1 MTTTSR
7 RERVLHRLREIA
19 NDLSGIPTESLQE
32 DTSFLDLGFDSLF
45 LTQLSVA
52 YHKAFSVRITF
63 RQLFDE
69 LSTLGALSSYIDS
82 TLPSEVSVVGPEPKE
97 ISPTPAEVGVPA
109 PPISNQPVKPAP
121 ITQQPV
127 SLQPVLLKPGVA
139 PRSTAALVTT
149 PPRHMEAERLDGLEA
164 VLLQQLDLM
173 TEQLRLLQGLP
184 VNGVAAS
191 SAADISS
198 PPDMAL
204 ALPAPPPAV
213 TAANA
218 DEAPKASNKSQAPT
232 GRSKDGPRVA
242 LPSGFGPSDAKNTG
256 RHPLPPNQQRHLDG
270 LIANYTRKTAG
281 SKQRTQ
287 QYRRVLAD
295 PRTAAGFNRR
305 WKEMVYPIWVQRSL
319 GSKLWDVDGNE
330 YVDLL
335 NGFGPNFLGHAP
347 EYITKAI
354 EDQLHRGF
362 EIGPQTPLVGEV
374 AEMICQLTGM
384 DRVSFT
390 CSGSEAVQAAMRL
403 SRTVT
408 GRDKVV
414 VFSKDYHGN
423 FDQVLV
429 REANQPGRLR
439 TVPSAPGIPTQSVDD
454 TYVLEYGTDESL
466 EIIKKHANEIAA
478 VLVEPVQSRRP
489 EFQPREFLHELRR
502 ITRETGVLLVFDEV
516 VNGFRV
522 APGGAQAYFGID
534 ADLATYGKI
543 VGGGMPIGVVAGHS
557 AVMDTFDGGF
567 WQYGDDSFPG
577 AGVTFF
583 AGTFVRHPLAIAAS
597 HAALKYLIQEGP
609 ALQKR
614 VTDKATRFAQQ
625 VNDLFKKYEVDIE
638 LPRFSS
644 QMYLRNKEQAELA
657 NLFCFHL
664 RYRGVHILE
673 GFPCY
678 LTDAHTEQDLVNLGR
693 AFTESVE
700 SMVEDGIFGNPVKL
714 PKRRAIEEN
723 SSPTPAAPS
732 EPTKASPPSIP
743 SAAAEYPPGDAQREM
758 WVAAQISDEA
768 SAASYGSN
776 VVELV
781 GDLNVSILE
790 RAVSEVVKRHESLR
804 STFDV
809 DGAKVIVKP
818 SMPIEVRLRDLSHIA
833 PAERDSQVSQILEE
847 EARQVF
853 DLAKGPLA
861 SFQLIR
867 LAPSNHLLVFTA
879 HMIVCDGWGF
889 RVVLEEIGALY
900 SAYVEGCEPSLAP
913 ANQMREYVSWQL
925 QQRGADGAKR
935 CEDFWLSQFETLPPA
950 FELPSSRLRPPL
962 RSYAAA
968 RENLR
973 LTPEFCQTLKRIARE
988 LRNTPF
994 ALLLAAYQTWLHRL
1008 SGADDFAVAVPF
1020 AGQGMLG
1027 LNTLVGQ
1034 CVHTLPFRV
1043 KVNNMA
1049 PFVDQLTKARNLI
1062 LDAQENWSSN
1072 IGVLVQQLNLPSD
1085 PSRLPVASVMFNLD
1099 PPLSDV
1105 RFAGCTSHITS
1116 GPRVAFHYDLGFNV
1130 VDEGDAFLVECDYNT
1145 NLFDAGTIRHWLDGF
1160 QAILEGIVADPK
1172 TPVGRLSV
1180 LSEAER
1186 RERMRACTATK
1197 RAIPTGQTVHGLVSA
1212 QVARTPDSIAV
1223 ECEDKRLTYAELD
1236 KRSNQLANYLRAQGV
1251 APNVVVAVC
1260 VNRSLDMVVGVLGV
1274 LKAGGAF
1281 AAINPEG
1288 PPDRIASI
1296 LDDTRPAVMLTHS
1309 DLLPCLPQETHTR
1322 LLCMD
1327 VDWDRVGA
1335 GKGNLDPAGTGAEDL
1350 AYVCYTSGSTGKPK
1364 GVEISHG
1371 AVVNFLSSMATEP
1384 GLASQDVMLALT
1396 SLSFDIAVLEI
1407 FLPLAVGA
1415 RIAIVTP
1422 QVAVEPADLDKAIKR
1437 HGVTVMQAT
1446 PATWRMLVTAGWKGN
1461 RGLRL
1466 LCGGESLSPGLAA
1479 ELLRRCRELWNMYG
1493 PTETTVWSTICRVE
1507 NGQPVTIGRP
1517 IANTQIHIVDD
1528 QLEPVPVGVTGE
1540 LLIGGAG
1547 LARQYRNLPDLAAEK
1562 FIRSPFSSEQR
1573 ARLFRTGDTAR
1584 YRPDG
1589 EIELVGRR
1597 DHQVKLRGHRVELGE
1612 IESIL
1617 LGHLQ
1622 VREAVVALRE
1632 DTPGE
1637 PRLVAY
1643 VSCIGASPDG
1653 ASRLSSE
1660 LRELARTKLPAYM
1673 LPSAFVVLGCMPHTP
1688 AGKVDRNALPPPPRE
1703 SADLFGDEYTPPGNE
1718 TEERL
1723 ARLWCDTLRVD
1734 RVSSRANFFDLGGQ
1748 SLLAVSLFAKIE
1760 KEFGRKL
1767 PLATLFASPT
1777 IEGLALAL
1785 TAGNTKTTWSSL
1797 VPIQRKGSKP
1807 PLFLV
1812 HGAGGNVLLYR
1823 SLGERLAP
1831 EYPLYGLQSQ
1841 GLDGKSEPLRTIE
1854 AMAGC
1859 YLREVRKVQPKG
1871 PYYLGG
1877 YCLGGTVAYEMA
1889 QILSREGEEVQL
1901 LAMLDTY
1908 NFSRALKVSLRSFLL
1923 QKAKFHLAN
1932 LVHLRPDRMVKYL
1945 KEKTRLAL
1953 GGELANLMTSMPGS
1967 SRENGVSRATSGVEA
1982 EVQGI
1987 NDHAA
1992 ETYDPKPYPG
2002 VVSLFKPRFNYKF
2015 YPDPKMGW
2023 GDLALGGL
2031 DIVEVAVNPH
2041 SMLLEPYVQVLA
2053 AQLKERID
2061 PGPLISTV
2069 SPAIEDGKKDL
2080 VLQ

>member
-1 MTTTSR
+1 MTTTNR
-7 RERVLHRLREIA
+7 RERLVHRLREIA
-19 NDLSGIPTESLQE
+19 NDLSGMPMESLVE
-32 DTSFLDLGFDSLF
+32 GASFLDLGFDSLF
-45 LTQLSVA
+45 LTQLSTA
-52 YHKAFSVRITF
+52 YQKAFNVRITF
-63 RQLFDE
+63 RQLFDD
-69 LSTLGALSSYIDS
+69 LSTISALSAYIDAK
-82 TLPSEVSVVGPEPKE
+82 LPPEVSIDAPEAQPG
-97 ISPTPAEVGVPA
+97 SAPTPVLPASATPIPAVIVPILSGDA
-109 PPISNQPVKPAP
+109 PRQRVIHPAAP
-121 ITQQPV
+121 REIAP
-127 SLQPVLLKPGVA
+127 QPVLMPVA
-139 PRSTAALVTT
+139 VRQAAPATS
-149 PPRHMEAERLDGLEA
+149 DGLEA

-173 TEQLRLLQGLP
+173 TAQLRLLQSLRSTGASVSYAAP
-184 VNGVAAS
+184 VEIPSADQTAEVTPAVEAS
-191 SAADISS
+191 QSDKTQG
-198 PPDMAL
+198 
-204 ALPAPPPAV
+204 PPATV
-213 TAANA
+213 TRS
-218 DEAPKASNKSQAPT
+218 DAPVP
-232 GRSKDGPRVA
+232 A
-242 LPSGFGPSDAKNTG
+242 LKMPSGFGPGDVKRSG
-256 RHPLPPNQQRHLDG
+256 LHPLPPQQQRHLDE
-270 LIANYTRKTAG
+270 LIAKYTRKTAG

-319 GSKLWDVDGNE
+319 GSKLWDVDDNE
-330 YVDLL
+330 YIDIL
-335 NGFGPNFLGHAP
+335 NGFGPNFLGHSP
-347 EYITKAI
+347 DYIVKSI

-408 GRDKVV
+408 GRDKIV
-414 VFSKDYHGN
+414 VFTRDYHGN

-429 REANQPGRLR
+429 REANHPGRLR
-439 TVPSAPGIPTQSVDD
+439 TLPSAPGIPFQSVDD
-454 TYVLEYGTDESL
+454 TFVLEYGTDQSL
-466 EIIKKHANEIAA
+466 EIIKKHADEIAA
-478 VLVEPVQSRRP
+478 VIVEPVQSRRP
-489 EFQPREFLHELRR
+489 EFQPRAFLHELRR
-502 ITRETGVLLVFDEV
+502 ITREAGSLLVFDEV
-516 VNGFRV
+516 VNGFRT
-522 APGGAQAYFGID
+522 APGGAQAHFGIE

-543 VGGGMPIGVVAGHS
+543 AGGGMPIGIVAGRS

-567 WQYGDDSFPG
+567 WQYGDDSFPS

-583 AGTFVRHPLAIAAS
+583 AGTFVRHPLTIAAA
-597 HAALKYLIQEGP
+597 HAALKHLIREGP
-609 ALQKR
+609 ALQQR
-614 VTDKATRFAQQ
+614 VSDRTARFTAQ
-625 VNDLFKKYEVDIE
+625 VNELFRKYAIDIE
-638 LPRFSS
+638 VPHFCS
-644 QMYLRNKEQAELA
+644 QMYLRVKEHGELA
-657 NLFCFHL
+657 NLLFFHL
-664 RYRGVHILE
+664 RYRGVHLLE
-673 GFPCY
+673 GFPSY
-678 LTDAHTEQDLVNLGR
+678 LTDAHSEGDLDTLFR
-693 AFTESVE
+693 SFTGSVE
-700 SMVEDGIFGNPVKL
+700 AMVEDHIFGDAEKLPVKRDHAETC
-714 PKRRAIEEN
+714 P
-723 SSPTPAAPS
+723 SPAELEPAMQSAAPLL
-732 EPTKASPPSIP
+732 PS
-743 SAAAEYPPGDAQREM
+743 EYPPGEAQREM

-768 SAASYGSN
+768 SAASYGCN

-781 GDLNVSILE
+781 GDLNFSILE
-790 RAVSEVVKRHESLR
+790 RAVSEVVKRHEALH
-804 STFDV
+804 STFDP

-818 SMPIEVRLRDLSHIA
+818 SMPIEVRLHDLRHIA
-833 PAERDSQVSQILEE
+833 PAKRDSQVSQILKE
-847 EARQVF
+847 EALQVF

-867 LAPSNHLLVFTA
+867 LAPSNHLLAFTA

-889 RVVLEEIGALY
+889 RVVLEEISALY
-900 SAYVEGCEPSLAP
+900 SAYVEGREPSLGP
-913 ANQMREYVSWQL
+913 ANQMREYVSWQV
-925 QQRGADGAKR
+925 QQRGTDGAKR
-935 CEDFWLSQFETLPPA
+935 CEDFWLSQFDTLPPA

-962 RSYAAA
+962 RSFAAA

-973 LTPEFCQTLKRIARE
+973 LTPEFCRTLKRVARE

-1008 SGADDFAVAVPF
+1008 SGADDFVIGVPF

-1043 KVNNMA
+1043 KVNNKA
-1049 PFVDQLTKARNLI
+1049 PFVDQLAKARNFI

-1072 IGVLVQQLNLPSD
+1072 IGALVQELNLPSD
-1085 PSRLPVASVMFNLD
+1085 PSRLPLTSVMFNLD

-1105 RFAGCTSHITS
+1105 RFAGCTLHITS

-1130 VDEGDAFLVECDYNT
+1130 VDEGEAFLVECDYNT

-1172 TPVGRLSV
+1172 TPVCRLPI
-1180 LSEAER
+1180 LTEAER
-1186 RERMRACTATK
+1186 RERMTACTATK
-1197 RAIPTGQTVHGLVSA
+1197 RAIPSGQTVHGLVSA

-1223 ECEDKRLTYAELD
+1223 EWEDKGLTYAELD

-1251 APNVVVAVC
+1251 TPNVVVAVC
-1260 VNRSLDMVVGVLGV
+1260 VNRSLGMVVGVLGA

-1281 AAINPEG
+1281 VAINPEG

-1309 DLLPCLPQETHTR
+1309 DMLTRLPPETHTR
-1322 LLCMD
+1322 LLCLD

-1335 GKGNLDPAGTGAEDL
+1335 EKDKLDPASTGPEDL

-1371 AVVNFLSSMATEP
+1371 AVVNFLLSMATEP

-1422 QVAVEPADLDKAIKR
+1422 QVVVEPADLDKAIER

-1446 PATWRMLVTAGWKGN
+1446 PATWRMLLTAGWRGN
-1461 RGLRL
+1461 RGLKL

-1479 ELLRRCRELWNMYG
+1479 ELLSRCRELWNMYG
-1493 PTETTVWSTICRVE
+1493 PTETTVWSTICRLE

-1517 IANTQIHIVDD
+1517 IANTEVYIVDD

-1547 LARQYRNLPDLAAEK
+1547 VARQYRNLPDLTAEK
-1562 FIRSPFSSEQR
+1562 FISNPFSSGQR

-1584 YRPDG
+1584 NRPDG

-1617 LGHLQ
+1617 LSHLQ
-1622 VREAVVALRE
+1622 AREAVVALRE

-1653 ASRLSSE
+1653 ASRFSSE
-1660 LRELARTKLPAYM
+1660 LRDLARTKLPAYM

-1703 SADLFGDEYTPPGNE
+1703 SADLFGEEYTPPGNE

-1723 ARLWCDTLRVD
+1723 ARLWSDTLRVD

-1748 SLLAVSLFAKIE
+1748 SLVAVSLFAKIE

-1777 IEGLALAL
+1777 IEGLALVLKAE
-1785 TAGNTKTTWSSL
+1785 NTKTTWSSL

-1823 SLGERLAP
+1823 SLGECLAP

-1854 AMAGC
+1854 AMAMC

-1889 QILSREGEEVQL
+1889 QILSREGEEVPL

-1932 LVHLRPDRMVKYL
+1932 LVHLRPDRMIEYL

-1953 GGELANLMTSMPGS
+1953 GGELANLRTSMPGS
-1967 SRENGVSRATSGVEA
+1967 SRDNGTSRATSGVEA
-1982 EVQGI
+1982 EVQAI

-1992 ETYDPKPYPG
+1992 EAYDPKPYPG
-2002 VVSLFKPRFNYKF
+2002 VLALFKPRFNYKF

-2023 GDLALGGL
+2023 SDLALGGL

-2061 PGPLISTV
+2061 QGPLISTV
-2069 SPAIEDGKKDL
+2069 PPAIEIGKNEL